1 MNAAALAAALSG
13 IGGGSSAAGAG
24 HMEKAPGPSLAEVL
38 NPETIIPLMR
48 QPGML
53 EQLSQYL
60 PVSPPWSPTISLHNA
75 SRPRTCILY
84 AWEGAPG
91 PGMAEALGSRSTIML
106 LLQSGML
113 WQLF

>member
-13 IGGGSSAAGAG
+13 IGGGDSAGGAG
-24 HMEKAPGPSLAEVL
+24 HMEKAPGPNLAEVL

-60 PVSPPWSPTISLHNA
+60 PVSPPGSCPLIFTMPQDHLH
-75 SRPRTCILY
+75 
-84 AWEGAPG
+84 APCTHER
-91 PGMAEALGSRSTIML
+91 MRLGLAGQRR
-106 LLQSGML
+106 
-113 WQLF
+113 

>member
-13 IGGGSSAAGAG
+13 IGGGDSAGGAG

-60 PVSPPWSPTISLHNA
+60 PVRPSWILSTDLHNA
-75 SRPRTCILY
+75 SRPLTCTLY
-84 AWEGAPG
+84 A
-91 PGMAEALGSRSTIML
+91 
-106 LLQSGML
+106 
-113 WQLF
+113 